1 MEGAVY
7 TVTLE
12 AISYTSILDQTK
24 RFRTFQNINQT
35 YRELVKEVL
44 SSYANAF
51 VIFPVSDKELGDIQ
65 VQYQETDWEFLKRM
79 ASQLGTGLVADEH
92 LEKAA
97 FYFGLKNGQDEMEIS
112 AEACAVR
119 DCVAGREKY
128 REYEFVTPELLE
140 IGDKRIYRRMRMQV
154 WAAQIRLINGELKC
168 ISQLRSP
175 SKCRKAQYD
184 NLELTG
190 VSVKGIVREVHGE
203 KVRIAIEEDLGK
215 ETEKRW
221 FDYATVYSSPDGS
234 AWYFMPEIGDEIR
247 LYFPDEKAGHS
258 YILNALHVESENQRN
273 NPDRKFIRTKRNQEI
288 RFTPGQIMI
297 TNHCGMSVILDDE
310 NGIEIKS
317 NKGIVLE
324 AGETIEINC
333 GGVVAVKG
341 KSAVILKQG
350 NNMIAVRNGI
360 REQGLRI
367 ERQ

>member
-1 MEGAVY
+1 MYNILYTASLKDKLLMGMFHCGADEKGDWKPIVLQIREFEIKKNVNEHISMMLCGIISKNDAEEFLAKQKHEQEARVTLLEEGKEEKVLFCGIVQEIHLFMEGAVY

-44 SSYANAF
+44 SSYTNAS
-51 VIFPVSDKELGDIQ
+51 VIFPASDKELGDIQ

-154 WAAQIRLINGELKC
+154 WAAQIRLINEELKC
-168 ISQLRSP
+168 INQLRSP
-175 SKCRKAQYD
+175 SKYRKAQYD
-184 NLELTG
+184 N
-190 VSVKGIVREVHGE
+190 
-203 KVRIAIEEDLGK
+203 
-215 ETEKRW
+215 
-221 FDYATVYSSPDGS
+221 
-234 AWYFMPEIGDEIR
+234 
-247 LYFPDEKAGHS
+247 
-258 YILNALHVESENQRN
+258 
-273 NPDRKFIRTKRNQEI
+273 

-341 KSAVILKQG
+341 WGYV
-350 NNMIAVRNGI
+350 
-360 REQGLRI
+360 
-367 ERQ
+367 